1 MVSVHSSYQYV
12 KLCFLGNIISYIL
25 TIPQCKRIILQFDK
39 TGGSSKGLREFLR
52 RRLENYATSN
62 PKIEFKIIE
71 KAGHPVIKGEY
82 INGREKAI
90 CIRNLNI
97 DIIQQKL
104 NLLRE
109 SSGAQLTRT
118 KGKVTSLNESIR
130 GIWSPLHVDP
140 KNRHKI

>member
-1 MVSVHSSYQYV
+1 MPI
-12 KLCFLGNIISYIL
+12 KPIPRLPIIRNGVGAFIL
-25 TIPQCKRIILQFDK
+25 PCKRITLQFDK
-39 TGGSSKGLREFLR
+39 NGGSSKGLRDFLR
-52 RRLENYATSN
+52 KRLDTYAAAN
-62 PKIEFKIIE
+62 PKIEFKVFE

-97 DIIQQKL
+97 DNVQNKM

-109 SSGAQLTRT
+109 SSGEQLRST
-118 KGKVTSLNESIR
+118 KSKVESLNESIR